1 MFLGETMLPLR
12 KKDLK
17 IEFLLHEIQKVEE
30 VNSGN
35 SKGKYVT
42 TTIAMKRKKNSLNCV
57 SNGAYLVLE
66 WCFPKSS
73 LPLNFRT
80 NNFIAFRSTV
90 LTRANH

>member
-12 KKDLK
+12 IKDLK

-30 VNSGN
+30 MNSGN

-42 TTIAMKRKKNSLNCV
+42 TTNAMKRKKNSLNCV
-57 SNGAYLVLE
+57 SNGVYLVLE
-66 WCFPKSS
+66 WCFPKFS

-80 NNFIAFRSTV
+80 NNFIAFRSTA
-90 LTRANH
+90 LT

>member
-1 MFLGETMLPLR
+1 MPSVFRG
-12 KKDLK
+12 DNVALK
-17 IEFLLHEIQKVEE
+17 EKGFENRILIAFLLQKVEE
-30 VNSGN
+30 MNSGN

-42 TTIAMKRKKNSLNCV
+42 TTIAMKRKKNRLNCV

-80 NNFIAFRSTV
+80 NNFIAFRSTA
-90 LTRANH
+90 LT